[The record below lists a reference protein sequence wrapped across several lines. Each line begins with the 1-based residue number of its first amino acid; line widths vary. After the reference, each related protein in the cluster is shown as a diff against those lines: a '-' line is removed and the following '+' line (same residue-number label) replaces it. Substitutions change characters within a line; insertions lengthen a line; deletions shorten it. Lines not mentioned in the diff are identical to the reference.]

1 MKGRLNHTSL
11 LFILILLGTAC
22 SSKVKEEKVA
32 VAVTPE
38 ITEVPE
44 IGKVG
49 PEIKCTSPK
58 DEIITL
64 SSLRGKIVL
73 VNFWASWCPPCRA
86 ENAYLVAAYTKY
98 RNKEFVNGSG
108 FSIYSVS
115 LDRNKESWISAIKED
130 NLYWPSQVSDLKYWQ
145 SAPAELYQVQ
155 GIPSNFLLDGNGKII
170 ATDLRGDALDTKLYS
185 LLKD

>member
-1 MKGRLNHTSL
+1 MNCRLNHTSL
-11 LFILILLGTAC
+11 LLVLILLGTAC
-22 SSKVKEEKVA
+22 SSKVKEEKAAVSVA
-32 VAVTPE
+32 PE
-38 ITEVPE
+38 KTKIPE
-44 IGKVG
+44 IGEIA
-49 PEIKCTSPK
+49 PEIKCTSAK
-58 DEIITL
+58 DEIIAL
-64 SSLRGKIVL
+64 SSLRGKMVL

-86 ENAYLVAAYTKY
+86 ENAYLVAAYTQY

-115 LDRNKESWISAIKED
+115 LDRNKESWVNAIRED

-170 ATDLRGDALDTKLYS
+170 ATDLRGDALGAKLNS